1 MSSLQERII
10 ISEDTVY
17 QYPHITKYRTGKG
30 SQMAKHWYLVDI
42 PIEVFQST
50 QQKLPTI
57 LEDTLRKRQNW
68 NKRISTIL
76 IEILKGIVDDTEF
89 FEVSKMRPRNYC
101 ACVKTHIEQK
111 TQINMSYLDN
121 WSGNIEDGDGKHVRF
136 SVNIKKK
143 NDIYKILEKLE
154 EYFPLM
160 KEL

>member
-1 MSSLQERII
+1 MFSLKDRIR
-10 ISEDTVY
+10 ISEDTVDP
-17 QYPHITKYRTGKG
+17 YPHITKYRTGKG
-30 SQMAKHWYLVDI
+30 IPMGKHWYLVDI

-50 QQKLPTI
+50 KQKLPTI
-57 LEDTLRKRQNW
+57 LEDTPRKRQNW
-68 NKRISTIL
+68 NNRISTIF

-101 ACVKTHIEQK
+101 ACVKTHIEPK

>member
-42 PIEVFQST
+42 PIKVFQST

-68 NKRISTIL
+68 NNRISTIF

-101 ACVKTHIEQK
+101 ACVKTHIEPK

-160 KEL
+160 KQL

>member
-42 PIEVFQST
+42 PIKVFQST

-57 LEDTLRKRQNW
+57 LEDTPRKRQNW
-68 NKRISTIL
+68 NNRISTIF

-101 ACVKTHIEQK
+101 ACVKTHIEPK

-121 WSGNIEDGDGKHVRF
+121 WSGNSEDGDGKQVRF

-160 KEL
+160 KQL